1 MSDIRVVIV
10 AQDPLVRAGLAA
22 LLAGQHGCLVAGQL
36 AGDGDLLAEL
46 DVYRPDVV
54 IWDMG
59 WESGLAPERLADLS
73 EEGLP
78 VVALLADDDQAADLW
93 TAGARGVLRRD
104 ANTERLLAAITAAAR
119 GLAVVDPA
127 LASALPFARPTLPV
141 EDLTAREIDVLRLMV
156 EGLPN
161 KTIAQRLDISEHTVK
176 FHINAI
182 LGKLHAQSRTEAVV
196 HAIRRGL
203 IAL

>member
-22 LLAGQHGCLVAGQL
+22 LLAGQYGCLVAGQL

-78 VVALLADDDQAADLW
+78 VVALLADDDQVADLW